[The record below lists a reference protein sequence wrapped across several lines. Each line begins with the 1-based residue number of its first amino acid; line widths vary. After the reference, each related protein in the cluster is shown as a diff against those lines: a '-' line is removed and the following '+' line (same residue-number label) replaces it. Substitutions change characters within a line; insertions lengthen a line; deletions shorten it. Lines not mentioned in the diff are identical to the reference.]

1 MSLYAR
7 ERQRELNTLS
17 CLAMALKGWKTVVE
31 LHNDSFACGKIV
43 DVDVKMDIEMSEVR
57 YTDGNG
63 NTLKLDNFH
72 VSGRRIRYIHI
83 PDQIDIMK
91 AIEKKVLPT
100 QTHKK
105 VTKKA
110 HIALK
115 RTQQTLKRYRREQE
129 AQSQAQAGGSKDGT

>member
-1 MSLYAR
+1 MSLFAR
-7 ERQRELNTLS
+7 ERQQELNTLA
-17 CLAMALKGWKTVVE
+17 CLAMGLKGWKTTVE
-31 LHNDSFACGKIV
+31 LHNDSFACGRIV
-43 DVDVKMDIEMSEVR
+43 DVDVKMNIEMSEVR

-63 NTLKLDNFH
+63 KMLKLDNFH

-83 PDQIDIMK
+83 PDQVDIMK
-91 AIEKKVLPT
+91 MIENKVLPN

-110 HIALK
+110 QIALK

-129 AQSQAQAGGSKDGT
+129 AQAGGSKEGT